1 MLFWKK
7 DFQDIQMN
15 KTLARG
21 KTLHSTN
28 DHSKRVALATDI
40 AQHLQNRYSFRHKVN
55 ELSTLVS
62 PELQHQ
68 QNINP
73 FPSAPWQL
81 CTLHFGITGR
91 DDHIDLKGRCSL
103 IIIAS

>member
-15 KTLARG
+15 KILARE

-62 PELQHQ
+62 PELQHR
-68 QNINP
+68 QNVNH
-73 FPSAPWQL
+73 FPSTP
-81 CTLHFGITGR
+81 
-91 DDHIDLKGRCSL
+91 
-103 IIIAS
+103 